1 MIAEKLTIM
10 PKNIVNPVESSKSA
24 PPRSAVEIA
33 PNVVY
38 QMRPKKNKKNK

>member
-1 MIAEKLTIM
+1 MIAEKLVKM
-10 PKNIVNPVESSKSA
+10 PAAQGNLTESPKSI
-24 PPRSAVEIA
+24 PKSAVEIA